1 MLGQAL
7 AIQVHSA
14 RKQLYYTTIILRL
27 PLMSTD
33 TDLVALVRSASRT
46 MVRELGFMQTTLAA
60 TDYSPSAVHTLLELD
75 MQGALT
81 AAQLVQLLGLEKSS
95 VSRMLAKLAAA
106 GEVTGCAPPAGMAAD
121 ARIKPLQL
129 TAQGRRT
136 AAAIHRYGRQRV
148 EAALQQLS
156 PTVQQTVAQGLNAY
170 AGALQSCRQGQTQ
183 EPTQGQAIPPLV
195 TLHAGY
201 RPGVIGRVAEMHA
214 RFYARHAGFGALFE
228 SKVAGGLAEFVGRL
242 DQTGNQIWC
251 AMQQDRIVGAIAID
265 GQDLGQGQAHLR
277 WFILD
282 DGCRGSGTG
291 RRLLQQALAFCDRQ
305 DFAATQLWTFQGLD
319 AARALYE
326 AHGFALVHEAP
337 GSQWGHAVTEQQF
350 TRPRPSAGATPPA
363 AKA

>member
-1 MLGQAL
+1 
-7 AIQVHSA
+7 
-14 RKQLYYTTIILRL
+14 
-27 PLMSTD
+27 
-33 TDLVALVRSASRT
+33 

-106 GEVTGCAPPAGMAAD
+106 GEVAECPPPAGVAD
-121 ARIKPLQL
+121 ARTKPLQL

-148 EAALQQLS
+148 QAALQQLS
-156 PTVQQTVAQGLNAY
+156 PAVQQTVAQGLSAY
-170 AGALQSCRQGQTQ
+170 AGALQSCRQAQAQ
-183 EPTQGQAIPPLV
+183 SQVPTQGQDIPPAI
-195 TLHAGY
+195 TLDTGY
-201 RPGVIGRVAEMHA
+201 RPGVIGRVTEMHA
-214 RFYARHAGFGALFE
+214 RFYARHAGFGAFFE
-228 SKVAGGLAEFVGRL
+228 SKVASGLAEFMGRL
-242 DQTGNQIWC
+242 DQPGNQIWC

-265 GQDLGQGQAHLR
+265 GQDLGQRQAHLR

-282 DGCRGSGTG
+282 DGCRGSGMG
-291 RRLLQQALAFCDRQ
+291 RRLLQQALAFCDQQ

-319 AARALYE
+319 AARSLYE
-326 AHGFALVHEAP
+326 AHGFALVHEAT

-350 TRPRPSAGATPPA
+350 TRPHPRLRPTPHA
-363 AKA
+363 AKT

>member
-1 MLGQAL
+1 
-7 AIQVHSA
+7 
-14 RKQLYYTTIILRL
+14 
-27 PLMSTD
+27 
-33 TDLVALVRSASRT
+33 
-46 MVRELGFMQTTLAA
+46 
-60 TDYSPSAVHTLLELD
+60 
-75 MQGALT
+75 
-81 AAQLVQLLGLEKSS
+81 
-95 VSRMLAKLAAA
+95 
-106 GEVTGCAPPAGMAAD
+106 
-121 ARIKPLQL
+121 
-129 TAQGRRT
+129 
-136 AAAIHRYGRQRV
+136 
-148 EAALQQLS
+148 
-156 PTVQQTVAQGLNAY
+156 
-170 AGALQSCRQGQTQ
+170 
-183 EPTQGQAIPPLV
+183 
-195 TLHAGY
+195 
-201 RPGVIGRVAEMHA
+201 MHA

-282 DGCRGSGTG
+282 DGCRGCGTG
-291 RRLLQQALAFCDRQ
+291 RRLLHQALAFCDRQ

>member
-1 MLGQAL
+1 
-7 AIQVHSA
+7 
-14 RKQLYYTTIILRL
+14 
-27 PLMSTD
+27 MSTD
-33 TDLVALVRSASRT
+33 TALVALVRSASRT

-106 GEVTGCAPPAGMAAD
+106 GEVAECPPPAGMVAD
-121 ARIKPLQL
+121 ARTKPLQL

-156 PTVQQTVAQGLNAY
+156 PAVQQTVAQGLNAY
-170 AGALQSCRQGQTQ
+170 AGALQSCRQGQAHVQ
-183 EPTQGQAIPPLV
+183 EMPPAI

-214 RFYARHAGFGALFE
+214 RFYTRHAGFGAFFE

-242 DQTGNQIWC
+242 EQPGNQIWC
-251 AMQQDRIVGAIAID
+251 AIQQDRIVGAIAID

-282 DGCRGSGTG
+282 DGCRGSGVG
-291 RRLLQQALAFCDRQ
+291 RRLLQQALAFCDQQ

-350 TRPRPSAGATPPA
+350 TRPRPNTGAIAHA
-363 AKA
+363 AKT